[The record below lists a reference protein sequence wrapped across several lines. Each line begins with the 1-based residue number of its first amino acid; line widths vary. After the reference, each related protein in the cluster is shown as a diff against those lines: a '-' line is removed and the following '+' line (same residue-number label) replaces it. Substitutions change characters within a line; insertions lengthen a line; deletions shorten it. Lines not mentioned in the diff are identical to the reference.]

1 MIDDTRGKQRR
12 PTVSVSFHDL
22 AQIGITVDVQEFPK
36 TKPDGQVTT
45 AVKVLRV
52 TKDGK
57 NFPKSYM
64 MEMLRV
70 LGVDISEKIWVRPKT
85 KHRALTSQTPVYDY
99 RYEGYER
106 TDKEHLS
113 SGRASMEAQMFASNM
128 KDMSEVAENLK
139 QGGGDS

>member
-1 MIDDTRGKQRR
+1 MIDDRNGKQRR
-12 PTVSVSFHDL
+12 PTVSVSLFDL
-22 AQIGITVDVQEFPK
+22 SQIGIHVEIQEFPK
-36 TKPDGQVTT
+36 TKPNGEVAT
-45 AVKVLRV
+45 ACKVIRV

-64 MEMLRV
+64 MELLKV
-70 LGVDISEKIWVRPKT
+70 LGVDVSERVWIRPKT
-85 KHRALTSQTPVYDY
+85 RHRALTSQEPVYDY